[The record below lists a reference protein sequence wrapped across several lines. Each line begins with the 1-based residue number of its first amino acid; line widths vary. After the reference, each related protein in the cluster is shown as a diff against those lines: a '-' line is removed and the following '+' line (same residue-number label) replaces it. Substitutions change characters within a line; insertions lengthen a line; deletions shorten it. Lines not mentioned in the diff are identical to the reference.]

1 MEPPSTAVHNS
12 EQQLARNKK
21 YVNQLTGWL
30 QMFVLML
37 LVYYI
42 CWGSWLS
49 SKVRVRCDD
58 LTPPGSAGYPVVGAR
73 HRHPLH
79 PGLLLVQYR
88 GQAPSHSPR
97 HSKSLYILVRLY
109 LDIKLKLFYPSAPCV
124 Q

>member
-1 MEPPSTAVHNS
+1 MA
-12 EQQLARNKK
+12 
-21 YVNQLTGWL
+21 GWL

-58 LTPPGSAGYPVVGAR
+58 LTTPGSAGDPVVGAR
-73 HRHPLH
+73 HGHPLH

-88 GQAPSHSPR
+88 GQASSYSPR
-97 HSKSLYILVRLY
+97 HSQSLHILVRY
-109 LDIKLKLFYPSAPCV
+109 I
-124 Q
+124 